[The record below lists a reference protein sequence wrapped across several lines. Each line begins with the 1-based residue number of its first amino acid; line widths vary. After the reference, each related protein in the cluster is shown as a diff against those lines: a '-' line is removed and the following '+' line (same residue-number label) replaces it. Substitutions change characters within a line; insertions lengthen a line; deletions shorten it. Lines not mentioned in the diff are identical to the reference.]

1 MMHSAEISQKPLE
14 HICVK
19 HNFTTRKAYFFQ
31 IKQTANDNALTCPEQ
46 PTVTLAY
53 SDCVERLSSNIQWAV
68 LNEEV
73 CLIQREEVDRERE
86 RNGLQIIHR
95 DYQSQ
100 QLQCFH
106 WWETMLPHSLIQ
118 MTWKT
123 TAAAIKR
130 SAIKKKDK

>member
-1 MMHSAEISQKPLE
+1 MMHSAEISQNPLA

-73 CLIQREEVDRERE
+73 CLIQREEVERE
-86 RNGLQIIHR
+86 KWFGNYSQGLSI
-95 DYQSQ
+95 
-100 QLQCFH
+100 
-106 WWETMLPHSLIQ
+106 
-118 MTWKT
+118 
-123 TAAAIKR
+123 TAASVFSLMGDNAPSFLNTNDMENNSCSNKTLCH
-130 SAIKKKDK
+130 